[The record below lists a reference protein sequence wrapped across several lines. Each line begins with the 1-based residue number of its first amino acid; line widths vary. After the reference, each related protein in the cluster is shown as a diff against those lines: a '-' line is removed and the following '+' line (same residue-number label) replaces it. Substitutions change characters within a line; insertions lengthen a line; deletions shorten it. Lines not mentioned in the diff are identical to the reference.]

1 MAANIQDGV
10 VARIFSG
17 TAAAY
22 DEIVDVA
29 TRGVDRRWK
38 EDLLA
43 HIAAP
48 RRVLDLA
55 CGTGILTF
63 MIRER
68 FPEAEVVGVDV
79 TQSLLEV
86 ARERARERGD
96 ARVAFLLSAAEEV
109 DVPGP
114 FDAIT
119 SCYLP
124 KYADLPR
131 LVPRLVDRMAPGGIL
146 AMQDFVYPDDRGVRI
161 VWEGHFTRMRQWAEQ
176 DRPEAV
182 PMFDELPSVIRESRW
197 TEDLESLLKACGL
210 AVTESRQ
217 SWGTSAIV
225 VGRKP
230 S

>member
-1 MAANIQDGV
+1 VAASIQDGV
-10 VARIFSG
+10 VARLFAG
-17 TAAAY
+17 TAATY

-38 EDLLA
+38 EDLLE
-43 HIAAP
+43 HIEAP

-79 TQSLLEV
+79 TASLLEV
-86 ARERARERGD
+86 ARERGRDRGD
-96 ARVAFLLSAAEEV
+96 SRVVFLLSRAEEV

-131 LVPRLVDRMAPGGIL
+131 LVPRLVDRTAPGGII

-161 VWEGHFTRMRQWAEQ
+161 VWEGHLTRMRQWAERS
-176 DRPEAV
+176 RPEAV
-182 PMFDELPSVIRESRW
+182 PMFDALPALIRESRW
-197 TEDLESLLKACGL
+197 SEDLESLLKAYGM
-210 AVTESRQ
+210 AVTVSRQ

>member
-1 MAANIQDGV
+1 VASNIQKDV
-10 VARIFSG
+10 VARIFGG
-17 TAAAY
+17 TAATY

-43 HIAAP
+43 NVGTP

-63 MIRER
+63 MIRDR

-79 TQSLLEV
+79 TESLLEV
-86 ARERARERGD
+86 ARERARARGD
-96 ARVAFLLSAAEEV
+96 GRVTFLLSPAEDI

-131 LVPRLVDRMAPGGIL
+131 LVPRLVDRTAPGGII

-161 VWEGHFTRMRQWAEQ
+161 VWEGHFVRMRQWAEKS
-176 DRPEAV
+176 RPEAV
-182 PMFDELPSVIRESRW
+182 PMFDALPAVIRESRW
-197 TEDLESLLKACGL
+197 IEELSELMAAAGLETR
-210 AVTESRQ
+210 VEMQ
-217 SWGTSAIV
+217 SWGTFATVI
-225 VGRKP
+225 GR
-230 S
+230 